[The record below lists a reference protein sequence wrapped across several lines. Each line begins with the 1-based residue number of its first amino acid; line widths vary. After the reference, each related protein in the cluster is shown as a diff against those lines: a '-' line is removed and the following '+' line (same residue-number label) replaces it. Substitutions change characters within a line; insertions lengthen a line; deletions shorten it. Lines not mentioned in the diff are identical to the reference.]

1 MELWVPVIATN
12 RRPRVT
18 PFLLSQKDSEAG
30 GSRVNWTKELHPGGR
45 FRKTHNHKKGDWDG
59 AHRNIQLDPQG
70 GHICDV
76 HNVRTRHY

>member
-1 MELWVPVIATN
+1 M
-12 RRPRVT
+12 
-18 PFLLSQKDSEAG
+18 
-30 GSRVNWTKELHPGGR
+30 NWTKELHPGGR